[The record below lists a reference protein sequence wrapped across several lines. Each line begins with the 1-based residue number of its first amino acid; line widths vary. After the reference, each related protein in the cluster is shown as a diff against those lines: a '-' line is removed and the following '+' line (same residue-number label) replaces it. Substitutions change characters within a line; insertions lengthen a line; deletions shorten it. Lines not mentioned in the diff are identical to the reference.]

1 MTNLA
6 DKFSVTPG
14 NLALLIRP
22 LQWRDEA
29 GVFSTSG
36 PAQRVSALLRSCV
49 ESRSAGGSPS
59 GRVGGRIFRRALY
72 LYFCLAA
79 LGPMDAVMAQAEAA
93 QRTSEEGAAV
103 RPSGKKELPPAMI
116 RGFVVPLEGSNL
128 SLQLGIK
135 PQQPSP
141 VDAPPQVVAAT
152 DGPAIFGSNYAPI
165 KPGGVVIELRSG
177 DKVLAGGSVA
187 LQPARAYTFVAWQ
200 ATADGWQL
208 KAFPDDPTTPNAAD
222 RAVRVL
228 NFPAGRE
235 TLLTIDQ
242 RAEIKIPGNAVQEF
256 RAPPKVI
263 VAKVKVLASD
273 GGPPALSSLEM
284 DYSALKSGYIV
295 VVPDNLGRMRPR
307 FIGGGY
313 EEIEELA
320 PSPARASAPV
330 APLSAEDVRKQR
342 IGTAQMEL
350 DSQQMI
356 LNMIAA
362 REARMGTKA
371 SATLLENKRE
381 AEKKLAELKKE
392 VEAARSAAPPPAA
405 P

>member
-1 MTNLA
+1 
-6 DKFSVTPG
+6 
-14 NLALLIRP
+14 
-22 LQWRDEA
+22 
-29 GVFSTSG
+29 
-36 PAQRVSALLRSCV
+36 
-49 ESRSAGGSPS
+49 
-59 GRVGGRIFRRALY
+59 
-72 LYFCLAA
+72 
-79 LGPMDAVMAQAEAA
+79 MDAVMAQAEAA

-103 RPSGKKELPPAMI
+103 RPSGKKESPPAMI

-135 PQQPSP
+135 RQQPSQA
-141 VDAPPQVVAAT
+141 DAPPQVVAAT
-152 DGPAIFGSNYAPI
+152 DGPATFGSNYAPI

-177 DKVLAGGSVA
+177 DKVLGGGSVA

-200 ATADGWQL
+200 ATAGGWQI
-208 KAFPDDPTTPNAAD
+208 KAFPDDPTSPNAAD

-235 TLLTIDQ
+235 TLLSIDQ
-242 RAEIKIPGNAVQEF
+242 RAETKIPGNAVQEF
-256 RAPPKVI
+256 RTPAKVI

-273 GGPPALSSLEM
+273 GGPPALSSLEI
-284 DYSALKSGYIV
+284 DYTALKSGYIV

-330 APLSAEDVRKQR
+330 APVSAEDVRKQR

-350 DSQQMI
+350 DNQQTI
-356 LNMIAA
+356 LKMIAA
-362 REARMGTKA
+362 REARVGAKA

>member
-1 MTNLA
+1 
-6 DKFSVTPG
+6 
-14 NLALLIRP
+14 
-22 LQWRDEA
+22 
-29 GVFSTSG
+29 
-36 PAQRVSALLRSCV
+36 
-49 ESRSAGGSPS
+49 
-59 GRVGGRIFRRALY
+59 
-72 LYFCLAA
+72 
-79 LGPMDAVMAQAEAA
+79 MAQDEAA
-93 QRTSEEGAAV
+93 QRTSEDGAAV
-103 RPSGKKELPPAMI
+103 RPSEKKESPPAMI
-116 RGFVVPLEGSNL
+116 RGFVIPLEGSNV

-135 PQQPSP
+135 PQQPSQA
-141 VDAPPQVVAAT
+141 DAPPQVVAAT
-152 DGPAIFGSNYAPI
+152 DGPAIFGSNYDSI
-165 KPGGVVIELRSG
+165 KPGGAVIELRSG

-187 LQPARAYTFVAWQ
+187 LKPARAYTFVAWQ
-200 ATADGWQL
+200 TSSADWQI
-208 KAFPDDPTTPNAAD
+208 KAFPDDPTTPNAVD

-242 RAEIKIPGNAVQEF
+242 RAETKIPGNAVQEF

-313 EEIEELA
+313 EEEVELA
-320 PSPARASAPV
+320 PAPTTAAAPV
-330 APLSAEDVRKQR
+330 TAAAAREQR
-342 IGTAQMEL
+342 IRGAQTEL
-350 DSQQMI
+350 DHQEAI
-356 LNMIAA
+356 LNMIKA
-362 REARMGTKA
+362 REAAMGNRPKT
-371 SATLLENKRE
+371 TLLENKRE

-392 VEAARSAAPPPAA
+392 VEAARSVAPPPAA